1 MMQHYPLWTRNFT
14 ITTFGSLISMMGN
27 AVTKFALGRV
37 VFDNTGSESL
47 YAIFLAVATVARILV
62 PLFAGPYL
70 DRVSRRDTIIRV
82 DVFYTLM
89 FAALAVL
96 TTANIFNYPLFLLI
110 AVLLGCAD
118 SLYTVTYDSFY
129 PELIS
134 PGNFSKAYSIGSLLH
149 PLANTVMIPVA
160 NVVYESMGVAPL
172 FYFNTAAFFL
182 TQWVE
187 RKIHVQEK
195 HLQPGSQP
203 AKRPSYVKELLNGVH
218 YLKDEKGL
226 MAITG
231 FFFITMLV
239 LAMPDTLMLPY
250 FTTHPVYTVQMYSF
264 LSSSHTLGR
273 IAGAIFHYRVPFAPR
288 KKFAIAL
295 GVYIAIAI
303 LQGPIL
309 YLPYPAMIVSMF
321 FYGVLG
327 VTSFN
332 IRTSGTQ
339 SYVPSHLRGRFNSL
353 FTMITTCGTLVGQLI
368 AGALGESFSIPMI
381 LLIFQGIYLVSA
393 LVTMLPTKRYVQ
405 QVYNQDI

>member
-1 MMQHYPLWTRNFT
+1 MQYYPLWTRNFT
-14 ITTFGSLISMMGN
+14 ITTIGSLISMMGN

-47 YAIFLAVATVARILV
+47 YAIFLAVATIARIIV

-82 DVFYTLM
+82 DLFYTFM
-89 FAALAVL
+89 FVALSIL

-160 NVVYESMGVAPL
+160 NVIYESVGVAPL
-172 FYFNTAAFFL
+172 FYFNAAAFFL

-187 RKIHVQEK
+187 RKIIVKEK

-203 AKRPSYVKELLNGVH
+203 ARRPSYVKELLNGVH
-218 YLKDEKGL
+218 YLKEEKGL

-231 FFFITMLV
+231 FFVITMLV
-239 LAMPDTLMLPY
+239 LAMPETLMLPF

-264 LSSSHTLGR
+264 LTSAHTLGR
-273 IAGAIFHYRVPFAPR
+273 IAGALFHYRVPIDPKR
-288 KKFAIAL
+288 KFAIAL
-295 GVYIAIAI
+295 GVYITIAI
-303 LQGPIL
+303 LQGPVL
-309 YLPYPAMIVSMF
+309 FMSYPMMLISMF

-339 SYVPSHLRGRFNSL
+339 SYVPSHMRGRFNSL
-353 FTMITTCGTLVGQLI
+353 FTVLTTCGTLVGQLM
-368 AGALGESFSIPMI
+368 AGALGEKFSIPMI

-393 LVTMLPTKRYVQ
+393 VAIMLPMKKHVEK
-405 QVYNQDI
+405 VYNQAL

>member
-1 MMQHYPLWTRNFT
+1 MQHYPLWTRNFT
-14 ITTFGSLISMMGN
+14 ITTVGSLISMMGN

-47 YAIFLAVATVARILV
+47 YAIFLAVATVARIIV

-82 DVFYTLM
+82 DLFYTFM
-89 FAALAVL
+89 FVALSLL

-118 SLYTVTYDSFY
+118 SLYAVTYDSFY

-160 NVVYESMGVAPL
+160 NVVYETVGVAPL
-172 FYFNTAAFFL
+172 FYFNAAAFFL

-187 RKIHVQEK
+187 RKIIVKEK
-195 HLQPGSQP
+195 HLQPGNQPSQ
-203 AKRPSYVKELLNGVH
+203 RPSYVKELLNGVH
-218 YLKDEKGL
+218 YLKEEKGL

-231 FFFITMLV
+231 FFVITMLV
-239 LAMPDTLMLPY
+239 LAMPETLMLPF

-264 LSSSHTLGR
+264 LTSAHTLGR
-273 IAGAIFHYRVPFAPR
+273 ITGALFHYRVPIPPKR
-288 KKFAIAL
+288 KFAIAL
-295 GVYIAIAI
+295 GVYIAISL
-303 LQGPIL
+303 LQGPLL
-309 YLPYPAMIVSMF
+309 YLPYPLMIISMY

-353 FTMITTCGTLVGQLI
+353 FTVLTTCGTLVGQLM
-368 AGALGESFSIPMI
+368 AGALGERFSIPLI
-381 LLIFQGIYLVSA
+381 LLIFQGLYLISA
-393 LVTMLPTKRYVQ
+393 LLIMLPMKKHVKK
-405 QVYNQDI
+405 VYNQAL

>member
-1 MMQHYPLWTRNFT
+1 MQHYPLWTRNFT
-14 ITTFGSLISMMGN
+14 ITTVGSLISMMGN

-37 VFDNTGSESL
+37 VFDHTGSESL
-47 YAIFLAVATVARILV
+47 YAVFLAVATVARIIV

-82 DVFYTLM
+82 DLFYTFM
-89 FAALAVL
+89 FAALSLL
-96 TTANIFNYPLFLLI
+96 TTANIFNYPLYLFI

-118 SLYTVTYDSFY
+118 SLYTVAYDSFY

-160 NVVYESMGVAPL
+160 NMVYEGVGVAPL
-172 FYFNTAAFFL
+172 FYFNAAAFFI

-187 RKIHVQEK
+187 RKIIVSEK
-195 HLQPGSQP
+195 HLASGAQLTQ
-203 AKRPSYVKELLNGVH
+203 RPSFVKELMGGVA
-218 YLKDEKGL
+218 YLRNEKGL
-226 MAITG
+226 MAVTG
-231 FFFITMLV
+231 FFVITMLV
-239 LAMPDTLMLPY
+239 MAMPETLMLPF

-264 LSSSHTLGR
+264 LTSAHTLGR
-273 IAGAIFHYRVPFAPR
+273 ITGALFHYRVPFPPG

-295 GVYIAIAI
+295 GVYITISV
-303 LQGPIL
+303 LQGPLL
-309 YLPYPAMIVSMF
+309 YMPYPMMLVSMF

-339 SYVPSHLRGRFNSL
+339 SYVPSHMRGRFNSL
-353 FTMITTCGTLVGQLI
+353 FTVLTTCGTLVGQLM
-368 AGALGESFSIPMI
+368 AGALGERFSTP
-381 LLIFQGIYLVSA
+381 LLLLVFQGIYMLSA
-393 LVTMLPTKRYVQ
+393 LVIILPMKKYVKP
-405 QVYNQDI
+405 VYNQAL